1 MYYDAKVV
9 KCCEIAKYKQYFYLP
24 SAHSVSIIGTPRHQ
38 NHRPSCTSA
47 LDTDEEMYRLTYTP
61 ALVTDAE
68 IKSNEFDT
76 ISG

>member
-1 MYYDAKVV
+1 
-9 KCCEIAKYKQYFYLP
+9 
-24 SAHSVSIIGTPRHQ
+24 
-38 NHRPSCTSA
+38 
-47 LDTDEEMYRLTYTP
+47 MYRLTNTP